1 MKTQHQTQCPCSEC
15 AAARPAITEA
25 LSKGLLSTTAI
36 RNSLRY
42 LRPSA
47 QQQLA
52 FAAASSQ

>member
-1 MKTQHQTQCPCSEC
+1 MKSNHVVTCPCSEC
-15 AAARPAITEA
+15 AAARPAIAEA

-36 RNSLRY
+36 KNSLRY

-52 FAAASSQ
+52 FAAATSQ